1 MSELT
6 MTKNQRANFLAEL
19 HVGVLT
25 IEREGAAPLAA
36 PVWYSYEPGGDVVFS
51 FEATSEKL
59 DLTHRAGTAS
69 LCVQNETMPYQ
80 YVTVE
85 GPMTVGDDRPRHRA
99 RLAYR
104 YLGQEIGDIY
114 LEAVAD
120 TGVEW
125 FRLSPTRWRT
135 VDYSA
140 MVDRLLGRTRPV
152 TFAVTATRYQPP
164 GRCSG
169 DGKPTSMAAM
179 TIDSISTAQGSAVDR
194 PRYSRTPG
202 ATPTPSCSRLGPE

>member
-1 MSELT
+1 MSDLT

-25 IEREGAAPLAA
+25 IEREGSAPLAA

-51 FEATSEKL
+51 FEGTSEKL
-59 DLTHRAGTAS
+59 DLTRRAGTAS

-85 GPMTVGDDRPRHRA
+85 GPMTVGETDHDVERE
-99 RLAYR
+99 LAYR

-120 TGVEW
+120 TVSRVV
-125 FRLSPTRWRT
+125 RLSPARWRT

-140 MVDRLLGRTRPV
+140 MVDRLLG
-152 TFAVTATRYQPP
+152 A
-164 GRCSG
+164 
-169 DGKPTSMAAM
+169 
-179 TIDSISTAQGSAVDR
+179 
-194 PRYSRTPG
+194 
-202 ATPTPSCSRLGPE
+202 PTP